1 MRRSAICVSLGTY
14 IFRLYNSLFTR
25 VAVAYNLIKA
35 LIVLLLKLLLRSA
48 LNLQVS
54 SSLSRG

>member
-25 VAVAYNLIKA
+25 VTVAYNLIKA
-35 LIVLLLKLLLRSA
+35 LIVLLLELLLRST
-48 LNLQVS
+48 LNLQVFL
-54 SSLSRG
+54 SLSRG